1 MYTRITWNILE
12 YSGISLYTQHL
23 LTSFECT
30 MKSDINS
37 SCYKGDVASCYVQIS
52 VDCVFRI
59 LELSVGWFRQKEAG
73 WLNHPSVEREYYCL

>member
-1 MYTRITWNILE
+1 
-12 YSGISLYTQHL
+12 
-23 LTSFECT
+23 

-59 LELSVGWFRQKEAG
+59 LELSVGWFRRKEAG
-73 WLNHPSVEREYYCL
+73 WLIHPSVEQKLATRINTGLLQDYIVIF